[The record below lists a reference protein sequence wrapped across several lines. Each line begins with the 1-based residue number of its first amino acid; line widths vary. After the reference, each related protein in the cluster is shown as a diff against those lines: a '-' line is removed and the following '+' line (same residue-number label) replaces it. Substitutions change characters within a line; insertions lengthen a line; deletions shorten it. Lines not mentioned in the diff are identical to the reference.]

1 MKSSKLKMILGLIA
15 FYFMCKTTFAD
26 ENRILFDSA
35 NASYSKGNYEKAI
48 ERYES
53 LISKDLV
60 SAELYYNLGNAYYK
74 TNEIGL
80 AILNYERAKKLDPGS
95 EDLITNLKLANQKT
109 EDKIDKAPE
118 LFLTEWKNSILGLF
132 TEKRWSILCILTF
145 ICSLILG
152 TLFILSPARNLKKTG
167 FFGGSILLIVAVIAF
182 FMAAHKQRLDQSSS
196 EAIIISPTATIT
208 GSPSEKGTKL
218 FILHEGT
225 KVVVTQE
232 QSDWLEI
239 RIANGNVGWIKSN
252 LLQKI

>member
-1 MKSSKLKMILGLIA
+1 MILGLIA
-15 FYFMCKTTFAD
+15 FCFMCKITIAD

-35 NASYSKGNYEKAI
+35 NASYSTGNYEKAI
-48 ERYES
+48 ERYKS
-53 LISKDLV
+53 LISKNLV

-95 EDLITNLKLANQKT
+95 EDLTTNLKLANQKT

-118 LFLTEWKNSILGLF
+118 LFLTEWKNSILDLF
-132 TEKRWSILCILTF
+132 TETNWSVLCILTF
-145 ICSLILG
+145 LCSLILIA
-152 TLFILSPARNLKKTG
+152 LYILSPARNAKKAG
-167 FFGGSILLIVAVIAF
+167 FFGGSFLLIIAVIAF
-182 FMAAHKQRLDQSSS
+182 FMAGHKHRLDQNSS
-196 EAIIISPTATIT
+196 EAVIISPTATIT

-239 RIANGNVGWIKSN
+239 RIANGNVGWIKSSF
-252 LLQKI
+252 LQKI